1 MYELQFAFQSRG
13 GKTNNIDKYILCV
26 HKIDLSKI

>member
-13 GKTNNIDKYILCV
+13 EKQTILINTFYV
-26 HKIDLSKI
+26 YTKWI